1 MITKKAMTG
10 NARHGE
16 HQTPPSVSYLWA
28 GAKKSATINDSGSGA
43 GARPCWR
50 RWRGLNIPL
59 HTTFYCFIK
68 LPVNHAFTS
77 FKPFHLFRIS
87 QAYIYNSALSCIIRV
102 RKISRLRSLRDG
114 CFNCCRSML
123 SAHTLSILFFYPIVI
138 NPDTERL
145 HAILF
150 SIESASIFR
159 RNIRRENV
167 HRHSPFAKKVYKTPC
182 KLERTMI

>member
-1 MITKKAMTG
+1 MPVTASIKPLPAYHTYG
-10 NARHGE
+10 WE
-16 HQTPPSVSYLWA
+16 Q
-28 GAKKSATINDSGSGA
+28 KKSATINDSGF
-43 GARPCWR
+43 RC
-50 RWRGLNIPL
+50 RGTPLLAEMERLNIPL

-68 LPVNHAFTS
+68 LLVNHAFTS
-77 FKPFHLFRIS
+77 FKPFHLFHIS

-102 RKISRLRSLRDG
+102 RKISRLRSIKVRDG
-114 CFNCCRSML
+114 CLNYCRSML
-123 SAHTLSILFFYPIVI
+123 SAHILSILIFYPIVI

-167 HRHSPFAKKVYKTPC
+167 HRHSSFAKK
-182 KLERTMI
+182 KLIKPLANSKEL

>member
-1 MITKKAMTG
+1 MPLLAEME
-10 NARHGE
+10 R
-16 HQTPPSVSYLWA
+16 
-28 GAKKSATINDSGSGA
+28 
-43 GARPCWR
+43 
-50 RWRGLNIPL
+50 LNIPL

-68 LPVNHAFTS
+68 LLVNHAFTS
-77 FKPFHLFRIS
+77 FKPFHLFHIS

-114 CFNCCRSML
+114 CLNYCRSML
-123 SAHTLSILFFYPIVI
+123 SAHILSILIFYHVVI

-167 HRHSPFAKKVYKTPC
+167 HRHSPFAKKFIKPLANS
-182 KLERTMI
+182 KEL

>member
-1 MITKKAMTG
+1 MPVTA
-10 NARHGE
+10 NL
-16 HQTPPSVSYLWA
+16 QTLPAYHTYGWEQ
-28 GAKKSATINDSGSGA
+28 KKSATINDSGF
-43 GARPCWR
+43 RC
-50 RWRGLNIPL
+50 RGTPLLAEMERLNIPL

-68 LPVNHAFTS
+68 LLVNHAFTS
-77 FKPFHLFRIS
+77 FKPFHLFHIS

-102 RKISRLRSLRDG
+102 RKISRLRSIKVRDG
-114 CFNCCRSML
+114 CLNYCRSML
-123 SAHTLSILFFYPIVI
+123 SAHILSILIFYPIVI

-167 HRHSPFAKKVYKTPC
+167 HRHSSFAKK
-182 KLERTMI
+182 KLIKPLANSKEL

>member
-1 MITKKAMTG
+1 MSLLAEME
-10 NARHGE
+10 R
-16 HQTPPSVSYLWA
+16 
-28 GAKKSATINDSGSGA
+28 
-43 GARPCWR
+43 
-50 RWRGLNIPL
+50 LNIPL

-68 LPVNHAFTS
+68 LLVNHAFTS
-77 FKPFHLFRIS
+77 FKPFHLFHIS

>member
-1 MITKKAMTG
+1 MVFVRLAEME
-10 NARHGE
+10 R
-16 HQTPPSVSYLWA
+16 
-28 GAKKSATINDSGSGA
+28 
-43 GARPCWR
+43 
-50 RWRGLNIPL
+50 LNIPL

-68 LPVNHAFTS
+68 LLANHAFTS
-77 FKPFHLFRIS
+77 FKPFFLLRVS

-102 RKISRLRSLRDG
+102 RKNSRLRPIKVRDG

-167 HRHSPFAKKVYKTPC
+167 HRHSPFAKKFIKPLANS
-182 KLERTMI
+182 KEL

>member
-1 MITKKAMTG
+1 
-10 NARHGE
+10 
-16 HQTPPSVSYLWA
+16 
-28 GAKKSATINDSGSGA
+28 
-43 GARPCWR
+43 
-50 RWRGLNIPL
+50 
-59 HTTFYCFIK
+59 
-68 LPVNHAFTS
+68 
-77 FKPFHLFRIS
+77 
-87 QAYIYNSALSCIIRV
+87 
-102 RKISRLRSLRDG
+102 
-114 CFNCCRSML
+114 ML

-182 KLERTMI
+182 KFERTMI

>member
-1 MITKKAMTG
+1 MIADWVQGHAPYFVKFTNKLIERDWSLITKKAMTD

-16 HQTPPSVSYLWA
+16 WLA
-28 GAKKSATINDSGSGA
+28 EME
-43 GARPCWR
+43 R
-50 RWRGLNIPL
+50 LNIPL
-59 HTTFYCFIK
+59 HSTFYCFIK
-68 LPVNHAFTS
+68 LLVNHAFTS

>member
-1 MITKKAMTG
+1 MAEMERL
-10 NARHGE
+10 N
-16 HQTPPSVSYLWA
+16 TPLYTA
-28 GAKKSATINDSGSGA
+28 
-43 GARPCWR
+43 
-50 RWRGLNIPL
+50 
-59 HTTFYCFIK
+59 FYCFIK
-68 LPVNHAFTS
+68 LLVNHAFTS

-102 RKISRLRSLRDG
+102 RKISRLRPIKVRDG
-114 CFNCCRSML
+114 CLNYCRSML
-123 SAHTLSILFFYPIVI
+123 SAHILSILIFCPIVI

-159 RNIRRENV
+159 RNIRRINV
-167 HRHSPFAKKVYKTPC
+167 HRHSPLCKKVYKTPC